1 MISVSIVSHGHGDMV
16 VVLLRQLLA
25 CPEVAQ
31 VIITRN
37 LPENLELPGGERVL
51 LLDNAKPLGFAAN
64 HNAAFRHCIAPF
76 FCVLNPDI
84 ELSGNPFPALLKALQ
99 SS

>member
-51 LLDNAKPLGFAAN
+51 LLDNGKKPGRKNAEERNFAAN
-64 HNAAFRHCIAPF
+64 LGIALEDMAVAPL
-76 FCVLNPDI
+76 VYKKAKEKSI
-84 ELSGNPFPALLKALQ
+84 GTWLSL
-99 SS
+99 